1 MNNRRTLTDVRWY
14 IILMGFAWRQ
24 RYTGDFSRNDLLQWL
39 GIQYACCF
47 CVHSMELRRGRDFP
61 TLFWRLLRDCSSL
74 FLFKHSH
81 KSLRHLTHNGP
92 NSHSIVMRG
101 NNLFTIEPWT
111 LRVRGG
117 KTFFFSHNQPALLN
131 NWWAGMS
138 NLRNRL
144 FFYKKKHHRVFSSHI
159 LSKIRSILS
168 QNRSFFP
175 KSSLLNMN

>member
-1 MNNRRTLTDVRWY
+1 MNFKTFKSSDEQSTYFD
-14 IILMGFAWRQ
+14 WRQ
-24 RYTGDFSRNDLLQWL
+24 MVYNSYGLCVTTEIQWGLQPEWFISVI
-39 GIQYACCF
+39 GNSVCACCF
-47 CVHSMELRRGRDFP
+47 CVYSMELRRGRDFP

-81 KSLRHLTHNGP
+81 KPLRHLTHNGP
-92 NSHSIVMRG
+92 YSHSIVMRG

-144 FFYKKKHHRVFSSHI
+144 FFTRKYIIESSQATYYARI
-159 LSKIRSILS
+159 A
-168 QNRSFFP
+168 QF
-175 KSSLLNMN
+175 